1 MKHPKIF
8 FAVCVFLIGTGL
20 SLSQNQP
27 AATANYELA
36 ERFSPDRLKAMVFST
51 SVDANWLKESDR
63 FWYSFETSD
72 GKLYNIVDPV
82 RKTKNVLF
90 DHDEMAAK
98 LTLITK
104 DPYDAQN
111 LPIERIRFIDRDR
124 AIQFEVKSSQWEK
137 EDETEEIKEDQEEKQ
152 EQVEKKASGD
162 TKKEKK
168 IFHFKY
174 HLETG
179 ELEEL
184 KDFKKP
190 ESRPRWA
197 NISPDSSIIL
207 FARNY
212 NLYWMDRENYEKAL
226 KDDKDTT
233 IVEHQITDDG
243 EEHYSYCVGSRG
255 ETDIKREKNKD
266 DRRGVSG
273 AWSHDS
279 EKFAMTRTDSR
290 EVKDLWVLHY
300 TANPRPELETY
311 KYQMPGEKESPQI
324 ELLLFEM
331 ETKEKLEIKADAF
344 KDQTLSILTAPRLQ
358 KERNDDYVP
367 AKWLSLSSD
376 KLYFSRTSRDLK
388 RIDIC
393 LADAETGEV
402 KTLIE
407 ERLNTYV
414 ETRPLGLVND
424 GKELIHWS
432 ERDGW
437 AHFYLFDENGKLKN
451 QITSGPFHANRI
463 EGIDERRR
471 ILYFTANGREPGEDP
486 YYRHLYKINFDGS
499 GLKLLNEGNYDHRI
513 SLSDSRRFFVN
524 NYSRVNTVPKA
535 VLMDINGK
543 EVMDL
548 ERADLSLLFEAGY
561 QFPEP
566 FTVKAGD
573 GITDLYG
580 VMYKPFDFDST
591 RQYPLIQYVY
601 PGPQTEAVDKYFSTS
616 MDRTDRL
623 AQFGFI
629 VVTVGNRGGHP
640 ARSKWYHNYGYGNL
654 RDYGLEDKKVS
665 AERLAARHPW
675 IDIDRVGIFG
685 HSGGGFMSTAAMLV
699 YPDFFKV
706 AVSSAGN
713 HENQIYNRWWSEK
726 HHGVEEIKDKDGNIT
741 FKYEIDTN
749 SELAQNLKGRLL
761 ICTGDVD
768 NNVHPAGTIR
778 MAEALIKANKRF
790 DFFVFPSQRH
800 GFGNM
805 SQYFF
810 WLKADYFCRHLLG
823 DWQDSVDMIQLNR
836 EKPNTG
842 SGRARR

>member
-1 MKHPKIF
+1 MKPFK
-8 FAVCVFLIGTGL
+8 FLTLYLGIILFSGL
-20 SLSQNQP
+20 IYAQNTP
-27 AATANYELA
+27 VTRANYELA
-36 ERFSPDRLKAMVFST
+36 ERFSPEKLKSMVFST
-51 SVDANWLKESDR
+51 FVDANWLKESDR
-63 FWYSFETSD
+63 FWYSYETSN

-104 DPYDAQN
+104 DPYDGQN
-111 LPIERIRFIDRDR
+111 LPIERIKFVDRDK
-124 AIQFEVKSSQWEK
+124 AIQFEVKSTQWEE
-137 EDETEEIKEDQEEKQ
+137 EDEDEEITEDQEKEQ
-152 EQVEKKASGD
+152 EQVEKKTD
-162 TKKEKK
+162 KDKKKEKK
-168 IFHFKY
+168 VFHFKY

-197 NISPDSSIIL
+197 NISPDSSIVL

-266 DRRGVSG
+266 DRKGVSG

-279 EKFAMTRTDSR
+279 GKFAMTRADSR

-311 KYQMPGEKESPQI
+311 KYQMPGEKESPQD
-324 ELLLFEM
+324 ELLVFDM
-331 ETKEKLEIKADAF
+331 STKEKLEIETDAF
-344 KDQTLSILTAPRLQ
+344 KDQTISILRAPRLQ

-367 AKWLSLSSD
+367 AKWLSSSSD

-393 LADAETGEV
+393 LANAETGEV
-402 KTLIE
+402 KALIE

-451 QITSGPFHANRI
+451 QITSGPFYCNRI
-463 EGIDERRR
+463 EGIDERSR
-471 ILYFTANGREPGEDP
+471 ILYFTANGRESGEDP
-486 YYRHLYKINFDGS
+486 YYGHLYQIHFDGS
-499 GLKLLNEGNYDHRI
+499 GLKLLNEGNYDHRS
-513 SLSDSRRFFVN
+513 SLNDSRRFFVN

-535 VLMDINGK
+535 VLMDTNGRK
-543 EVMDL
+543 VMDL
-548 ERADLSLLFEAGY
+548 ETADLSLLFEAGY

-566 FTVKAGD
+566 FTVKAAD

-591 RQYPLIQYVY
+591 LKYPLIQYVY
-601 PGPQTEAVDKYFSTS
+601 PGPQTEAVNKYFSSS

-654 RDYGLEDKKVS
+654 RDYGLADKKVS
-665 AERLAARHPW
+665 AERLAARHSW
-675 IDIDRVGIFG
+675 IDIDKVGIFG

-726 HHGVEEIKDKDGNIT
+726 HHGVEEIKDKDENIT
-741 FKYEIDTN
+741 FKYDIETN
-749 SELAQNLKGRLL
+749 SEIAENLKGRLL

-768 NNVHPAGTIR
+768 NNVHPANTVR
-778 MAEALIKANKRF
+778 LAEALIKANKRF
-790 DFFVFPSQRH
+790 DYFVFPGQRH

-823 DWQDSVDMIQLNR
+823 DWQDSVDVIQLNR

-842 SGRARR
+842 NKAPRR